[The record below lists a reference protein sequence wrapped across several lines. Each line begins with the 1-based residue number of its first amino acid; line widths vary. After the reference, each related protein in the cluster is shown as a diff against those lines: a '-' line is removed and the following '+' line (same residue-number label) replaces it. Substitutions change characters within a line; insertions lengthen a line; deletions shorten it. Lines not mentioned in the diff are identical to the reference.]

1 MLFLEKEM
9 RFCLLLNFLFNQ
21 LNNVVL
27 LKHCSA
33 SASLFEPSFTSSSKL
48 RGKVC
53 LYYVNLFPETDIYM
67 LGPQLLLPPSDAAMK

>member
-9 RFCLLLNFLFNQ
+9 RFSLLLNFLFNQ

-48 RGKVC
+48 RG
-53 LYYVNLFPETDIYM
+53 
-67 LGPQLLLPPSDAAMK
+67 

>member
-9 RFCLLLNFLFNQ
+9 RFSLLLNFLFNQ

-33 SASLFEPSFTSSSKL
+33 SASLFKPFTSSSKL
-48 RGKVC
+48 RG
-53 LYYVNLFPETDIYM
+53 
-67 LGPQLLLPPSDAAMK
+67 